1 MASRA
6 FGNTGWRVTPVGLG
20 CWEFGG
26 AIMLDGRPDGWTGVD
41 DAESIATIRR
51 AVDLG
56 MNFFDT
62 SDMYGWGHSEAIVG
76 KALKDAAPRDRV
88 YIATKVGFWHNA
100 AGRRTLNESKD
111 YILQACDASL
121 RRLQTDYLDVYQC
134 HLWRTE
140 RWAEFLDAFET
151 LQRQGKIRFFGVS
164 TNDFDLIRHFDER
177 RSLAS
182 VQANYN
188 LLDRHAEKEILPY
201 CRAHGVAFI
210 ARGPLAMGRLS
221 GKYTK
226 DTKFDA
232 DDIRTR
238 WLEGDNRKSFERD
251 IEIVEL
257 LKPVAA
263 KGGSTMA
270 QLAIKF
276 VLSHANV
283 SVVIPGAKSHS
294 QLEQNFAAGQLPPL
308 THVEMAAVER
318 ALAAGAAA

>member
-6 FGNTGWRVTPVGLG
+6 FGKTGWHVHSVGLG

-26 AIMLDGRPDGWTGVD
+26 AIMLDGKPDGWTGVD
-41 DAESIATIRR
+41 DAESVATIRR
-51 AVDLG
+51 AVELG
-56 MNFFDT
+56 VNFFDT
-62 SDMYGWGHSEAIVG
+62 SDMYGWGHSEEIVG

-88 YIATKVGFWHNA
+88 YIASKVGFWHDE
-100 AGRRTLNESKD
+100 AGRRTLNESKA
-111 YILQACDASL
+111 YILRACDASL

-140 RWAEFLDAFET
+140 RWTEFLDAFET
-151 LQRQGKIRFFGVS
+151 LQKQGKIRSFGVS
-164 TNDFDLIRHFDER
+164 TNDIDVIEHFDER
-177 RSLAS
+177 NSLAS

-201 CRAHGVAFI
+201 CRARGIAFI
-210 ARGPLAMGRLS
+210 ARGPLAMGRLL

-226 DTKFDA
+226 NTKFDA

-251 IEIVEL
+251 IDIVER
-257 LKPVAA
+257 LKPIAA
-263 KGGSTMA
+263 KGGFTMA
-270 QLAIKF
+270 QLAITF
-276 VLSHANV
+276 VLSCDGV
-283 SVVIPGAKSHS
+283 SVVIPGAKNRA
-294 QLEQNFAAGQLPPL
+294 QLEQNVAASELPPL
-308 THVEMAAVER
+308 MSVEMAAVDQ